1 MLELKMKGYPR
12 PQMKW
17 TKDGQAITAGDRF
30 KFIYPD
36 QESAAL
42 IINKVFKNIL
52 VYILNILCFPLFEK
66 ILDDE

>member
-42 IINKVFKNIL
+42 IINKVIL
-52 VYILNILCFPLFEK
+52 RYQQY
-66 ILDDE
+66 

>member
-1 MLELKMKGYPR
+1 MLELKLKGYPR

-42 IINKVFKNIL
+42 IINKVLPWK
-52 VYILNILCFPLFEK
+52 LNIHTIIVLHVL
-66 ILDDE
+66 ILYVFT